1 MPFHNSQA
9 FLADILL
16 SLRTFFRSRP
26 TLLSINRFEAK
37 KNVALA
43 VKAFA
48 SALKSE
54 KIPQDARLVI
64 AGGFDE
70 RVANCIH
77 TLRYLQRVC
86 DEEGVSYSTDSQ
98 TSQILF
104 LMNISEK
111 QKLALLKS
119 EHTKALLY
127 TPSYEHLGIVPL
139 EAMACGLP
147 VLAVSNGGPQ
157 ETIIDGVTG
166 LLRESNEEEW
176 KEGILTLMNLNDER
190 RKEMSN
196 AGKQRIKDYFE
207 VKVLARAFEKAVRD
221 VVEASETGQ
230 TPDIWTET
238 STLQAAMFVVMSTMC
253 CVCLVALM
261 FHAGVF

>member
-1 MPFHNSQA
+1 MH
-9 FLADILL
+9 
-16 SLRTFFRSRP
+16 RSRP

-43 VKAFA
+43 VKAF
-48 SALKSE
+48 SGALKSTN
-54 KIPQDARLVI
+54 IPQDARLVI

-70 RVANCIH
+70 RVANCVH
-77 TLRYLQRVC
+77 TLRYLQRLC
-86 DEEGVSYSTDSQ
+86 DTEGLSHSTDSQ
-98 TSQILF
+98 TSQVLF
-104 LMNISEK
+104 LMNISET

-147 VLAVSNGGPQ
+147 VLAVNNGGPQ
-157 ETIIDGVTG
+157 ETIIDGQTG

-176 KEGILTLMNLNDER
+176 QEAIITLVNLGESK
-190 RKEMSN
+190 RKDMSN

-207 VKVLARAFEKAVRD
+207 VKVLSRAFEKAARD
-221 VVEASETGQ
+221 VVEASENGQ

-261 FHAGVF
+261 YHAEVL